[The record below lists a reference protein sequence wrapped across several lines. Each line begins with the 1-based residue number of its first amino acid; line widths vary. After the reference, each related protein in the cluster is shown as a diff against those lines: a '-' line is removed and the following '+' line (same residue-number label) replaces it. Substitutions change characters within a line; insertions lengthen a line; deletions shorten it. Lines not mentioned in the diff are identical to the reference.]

1 MLQLVYVS
9 TAAPGVSEREVQQIL
24 ARSRA
29 NNARNLL
36 TGLLYFDGLRF
47 MQVLEGAPDR
57 IEATYAR
64 ITVDPR
70 HRALVVVS
78 RRTIEAR
85 EFGNWAMAYGLS
97 FDERQALGNKV
108 SALVEGASPA
118 VRGIFEGFLAARR
131 AA

>member
-9 TAAPGVSEREVQQIL
+9 TAAPGVADADVQKIL

-29 NNARNLL
+29 NNARDLL
-36 TGLLYFDGLRF
+36 TGLLYFDGKRF
-47 MQVLEGAPDR
+47 MQVLEGTP
-57 IEATYAR
+57 EALERAYER
-64 ITVDPR
+64 ITADPR

-85 EFGNWAMAYGLS
+85 EFGNWAMAYGLA
-97 FDERQALGNKV
+97 FGEREALNDKV
-108 SALVEGASPA
+108 SAIIANASPA
-118 VRGIFEGFLAARR
+118 VRGIFEGFLSARR

>member
-9 TAAPGVSEREVQQIL
+9 TAAPGVKEPEVQRIL

-29 NNARNLL
+29 NNARDLL

-47 MQVLEGAPDR
+47 MQVLEGDADR
-57 IEATYAR
+57 LETAYAR
-64 ITVDPR
+64 ITADPR

-78 RRTIEAR
+78 RREIETR

-97 FDERQALGNKV
+97 FGEREELGGKV
-108 SALVEGASPA
+108 KTLIEKASPA

>member
-9 TAAPGVSEREVQQIL
+9 TAAPGVDEKMVSAIL

-36 TGLLYFDGLRF
+36 TGLLYFDGGRF
-47 MQVLEGAPDR
+47 MQVLEGAPER
-57 IEATYAR
+57 IEETYAR
-64 ITVDPR
+64 ITADPR

-78 RRTIEAR
+78 RRTIAAR

-97 FDERQALGNKV
+97 YGERQALSDKV
-108 SALVEGASPA
+108 ATLVAGASPA
-118 VRGIFEGFLAARR
+118 VRGIFEGFIAARN

>member
-9 TAAPGVSEREVQQIL
+9 TAAPGVKEPQVQQIL

-29 NNARNLL
+29 NNARDLL

-47 MQVLEGAPDR
+47 MQVLEGDAHR
-57 IEATYAR
+57 LEAAYAR
-64 ITVDPR
+64 ITADAC

-78 RRTIEAR
+78 RRTIETR

-97 FDERQALGNKV
+97 YGEREQLGGKV
-108 SALVEGASPA
+108 SALIERASPA